1 MCLHHSAR
9 VLEPERPYNAEVPLS
24 YTSETMFALKE
35 NTHVNFPLLMPT
47 LALSPVHI
55 KEVNNPPQLPTWK
68 GNQLAAQMG
77 ALGWLYRC
85 LGLTLKEAGPSV
97 LGQEF
102 IWTLE
107 KVQSVLASFSVE
119 AKQKGQ

>member
-1 MCLHHSAR
+1 MCLHRSAR

-35 NTHVNFPLLMPT
+35 NTDVNFPLLMPT

-68 GNQLAAQMG
+68 GNFSLQLRWELWDGCTG
-77 ALGWLYRC
+77 AW
-85 LGLTLKEAGPSV
+85 A
-97 LGQEF
+97 
-102 IWTLE
+102 
-107 KVQSVLASFSVE
+107 
-119 AKQKGQ
+119 

>member
-1 MCLHHSAR
+1 MEGKLQ
-9 VLEPERPYNAEVPLS
+9 
-24 YTSETMFALKE
+24 
-35 NTHVNFPLLMPT
+35 LL
-47 LALSPVHI
+47 
-55 KEVNNPPQLPTWK
+55 
-68 GNQLAAQMG
+68 AQMG

-85 LGLTLKEAGPSV
+85 LALTLKEAGPSV

-119 AKQKGQ
+119 AKQKGQWEEI